1 MTALH
6 VEAAFRQGD
15 TFPIFGSLFYAD
27 GTPFNLAA
35 GATVQWT
42 LKDCNGNQAL
52 SYSLAGGIVVSD
64 AANGKITI
72 TVVPSDSAGLAPG
85 EYRDTL
91 RAVDPSGYVSTQWT
105 GIIRVRPAL

>member
-15 TFPIFGSLFYAD
+15 TFPIFGMLSYAD

-35 GATVQWT
+35 GATVEWT
-42 LKDCNGNQAL
+42 LKDCNDVAAL
-52 SYSLAGGIVVSD
+52 SYAIGTGVVVTD

-72 TVVPSDSAGLAPG
+72 TVTPSDSSGLAPG
-85 EYRDTL
+85 VYKDALKAT
-91 RAVDPSGYVSTQWT
+91 DPNGYVSTQWT
-105 GIIRVRPAL
+105 GTIKVRARA